1 MLVPC
6 CLHASSLMYGHVY
19 RALKMVQCVCGGVY
33 VCRCVHVVSY
43 KSCIILWGGGGWL
56 QKGGSPFGGCV

>member
-1 MLVPC
+1 MLVSC

-19 RALKMVQCVCGGVY
+19 RALKMVQCVCGGVG
-33 VCRCVHVVSY
+33 VCRCVHVHVVSY
-43 KSCIILWGGGGWL
+43 KSCTRGVFL